1 MSDKTVSFTRM
12 DQGTSE
18 DYQLLA
24 ELEHGYVSMT
34 ADRVL
39 AQLALQA
46 SETLSGYQINRLQH
60 GLQLSL
66 IHI

>member
-24 ELEHGYVSMT
+24 ELEHGYVSM
-34 ADRVL
+34 
-39 AQLALQA
+39 
-46 SETLSGYQINRLQH
+46 
-60 GLQLSL
+60 LSL